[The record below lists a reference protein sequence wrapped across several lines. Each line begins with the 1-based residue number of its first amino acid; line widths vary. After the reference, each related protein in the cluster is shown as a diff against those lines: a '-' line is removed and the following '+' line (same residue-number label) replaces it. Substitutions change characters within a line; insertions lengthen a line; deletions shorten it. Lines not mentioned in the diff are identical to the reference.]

1 MTDGLPTV
9 LAVDGGNSK
18 TDVALVAADGTLL
31 GTATGPG
38 MRSASALPAW
48 LGDLA
53 GLIAAVQ
60 RQAGHDGL
68 PVAAHLS
75 ACVANADLPEEEER
89 LAAALAG
96 RGWAGTV
103 TAANDT
109 FAVLRAGLDGTV
121 QASTGQASTG
131 PGAGAGPAST
141 GPWGVAVTCGAGI
154 NCVGVAPSGQTTR
167 FLSLGPISGDWGG
180 GHGLGVESLWHAVR
194 AEDGRGPATALTGA
208 VAAHFG
214 VGTATEVTLGIH
226 LGRFKEYALTGL
238 APVLLAVARDG
249 DPVAA
254 DLVRRQ
260 AAEIAVMALT
270 AMRKLG
276 LAGLATPVVLGGG
289 LLMARDPLLIAGVTE
304 EIAAGAP
311 LATVRIVDVPPVAG
325 AALLGLDQ
333 AGLAATAEPRLRAA
347 YKRAAGPAG
356 GAGNEAGQ
364 LAGRGPAVGTE
375 RELGRTGR
383 TQPWQAGAR
392 APRR

>member
-1 MTDGLPTV
+1 
-9 LAVDGGNSK
+9 
-18 TDVALVAADGTLL
+18 
-31 GTATGPG
+31 
-38 MRSASALPAW
+38 
-48 LGDLA
+48 
-53 GLIAAVQ
+53 
-60 RQAGHDGL
+60 
-68 PVAAHLS
+68 
-75 ACVANADLPEEEER
+75 
-89 LAAALAG
+89 
-96 RGWAGTV
+96 
-103 TAANDT
+103 
-109 FAVLRAGLDGTV
+109 
-121 QASTGQASTG
+121 
-131 PGAGAGPAST
+131 
-141 GPWGVAVTCGAGI
+141 VAVTCGAGI
-154 NCVGVAPSGQTTR
+154 NCVGVAPGGQSTR

-214 VGTATEVTLGIH
+214 VSTATEVTLGIH

-304 EIAAGAP
+304 GIAAGAP

-347 YKRAAGPAG
+347 YKRAAEPAG
-356 GAGNEAGQ
+356 GAGNGAGQ

-375 RELGRTGR
+375 RS
-383 TQPWQAGAR
+383 
-392 APRR
+392 

>member
-1 MTDGLPTV
+1 MTAGLPAV

-18 TDVALVAADGTLL
+18 TDVALVATDGSLL

-38 MRSASALPAW
+38 LRSVWAMPSW
-48 LGDLA
+48 LADLA
-53 GLIAAVQ
+53 GLIATVQ
-60 RQAGHDGL
+60 QQAGRDGL

-89 LAAALAG
+89 LAAALAE
-96 RGWAGTV
+96 RHWSGTV
-103 TAANDT
+103 AAANDT
-109 FAVLRAGLDGTV
+109 FAVLRAGIDGT
-121 QASTGQASTG
+121 G
-131 PGAGAGPAST
+131 PQAGAA
-141 GPWGVAVTCGAGI
+141 PWGVAVTCGAGI
-154 NCVGVAPSGQTTR
+154 NCVGVAPGGQTTR

-180 GHGLGVESLWHAVR
+180 GHGLGIEALWHAVR

-208 VAAHFG
+208 VSAHFG
-214 VGTATEVTLGIH
+214 VRTATEVTLGIH

-238 APVLLAVARDG
+238 APVLLAIARDG

-260 AAEIAVMALT
+260 AAEICTMALT
-270 AMRKLG
+270 AMGKLG

-304 EIAAGAP
+304 GIAAGAP

-347 YKRAAGPAG
+347 YKRAAEPAG
-356 GAGNEAGQ
+356 GAGNGAGQ

-375 RELGRTGR
+375 RS
-383 TQPWQAGAR
+383 
-392 APRR
+392 

>member
-1 MTDGLPTV
+1 MTAGLPAV

-18 TDVALVAADGTLL
+18 TDVALVATDGSLL

-38 MRSASALPAW
+38 LRSVWAMPSW
-48 LGDLA
+48 LADLA
-53 GLIAAVQ
+53 GLIATVQ
-60 RQAGHDGL
+60 QQAGRDGL

-89 LAAALAG
+89 LAAALAE
-96 RGWAGTV
+96 RHWSGTV
-103 TAANDT
+103 AAANDT
-109 FAVLRAGLDGTV
+109 FAVLRAGIDGT
-121 QASTGQASTG
+121 G
-131 PGAGAGPAST
+131 PQAGAA
-141 GPWGVAVTCGAGI
+141 PWGVAVTCGAGI
-154 NCVGVAPSGQTTR
+154 NCVGVAPGGQTTR

-180 GHGLGVESLWHAVR
+180 GHGLGIEALWHAVR

-208 VAAHFG
+208 VSAHFG
-214 VGTATEVTLGIH
+214 VRTATEVTLGIH

-238 APVLLAVARDG
+238 APVLLAIARDG

-260 AAEIAVMALT
+260 AAEICTMALT
-270 AMRKLG
+270 AMGKLG

-304 EIAAGAP
+304 GIAAGAP
-311 LATVRIVDVPPVAG
+311 HATVRVVDVPPIAG

-347 YKRAAGPAG
+347 YRSAVDGVIN
-356 GAGNEAGQ
+356 GAQ
-364 LAGRGPAVGTE
+364 DLTRSPPVGTE
-375 RELGRTGR
+375 RS
-383 TQPWQAGAR
+383 
-392 APRR
+392 

>member
-1 MTDGLPTV
+1 VTPDLPAV

-18 TDVALVAADGTLL
+18 TDVVLVAADGTVL

-48 LGDLA
+48 LAALS
-53 GLIAAVQ
+53 GLIATVQ
-60 RQAGHDGL
+60 QQAGRDDGL

-89 LAAALAG
+89 LAAALAE
-96 RGWAGTV
+96 RGWTGTV

-109 FAVLRAGLDGTV
+109 FAVLRAGLDR
-121 QASTGQASTG
+121 AG
-131 PGAGAGPAST
+131 PDGSQAGAV
-141 GPWGVAVTCGAGI
+141 PWGVAVTCGAGI
-154 NCVGVAPSGQTTR
+154 NCVGVAPGGQTTR
-167 FLSLGPISGDWGG
+167 FLSLGAISGDWGG
-180 GHGLGVESLWHAVR
+180 GHGLGIAALWHAVR

-208 VAAHFG
+208 VSAHFG
-214 VGTATEVTLGIH
+214 VRTATEVTLGIH

-238 APVLLAVARDG
+238 APVLLAVARGG
-249 DPVAA
+249 DPVAVG
-254 DLVRRQ
+254 LVRKQ

-289 LLMARDPLLIAGVTE
+289 LLMARDPLLTAAVTE
-304 EIAAGAP
+304 GIAAGAP
-311 LATVRIVDVPPVAG
+311 HATVRVVDVPPIAG

-333 AGLAATAEPRLRAA
+333 AGLAAVAEPQLRAA
-347 YKRAAGPAG
+347 YQGCAGTVS
-356 GAGNEAGQ
+356 NEAGQ
-364 LAGRGPAVGTE
+364 LAGPRTGYGDRA
-375 RELGRTGR
+375 ELGRTER

>member
-1 MTDGLPTV
+1 VTADLPAV

-18 TDVALVAADGTLL
+18 TDVALVATDGALL

-38 MRSASALPAW
+38 MRSSAALQAW

-53 GLIAAVQ
+53 GLVATMQ
-60 RQAGHDGL
+60 RQAGRDGDGR

-89 LAAALAG
+89 LAAALAE
-96 RGWAGTV
+96 RGWTVTV

-109 FAVLRAGLDGTV
+109 FAVLRAGLDGS
-121 QASTGQASTG
+121 QA
-131 PGAGAGPAST
+131 GAGPASAGPAGAGPASAGPAST

-154 NCVGVAPSGQTTR
+154 NCVGVAPGGQTTR
-167 FLSLGPISGDWGG
+167 FLSLGAISGDWGG
-180 GHGLGVESLWHAVR
+180 GHGLGIAALWHAVR

-208 VAAHFG
+208 VSAHFG
-214 VGTATEVTLGIH
+214 VRTVTEVTLGIH

-254 DLVRRQ
+254 GLVRKQ

-270 AMRKLG
+270 AMGRLG

-289 LLMARDPLLIAGVTE
+289 LLMARDPLLTAAVTE
-304 EIAAGAP
+304 GIAAGAP
-311 LATVRIVDVPPVAG
+311 HATVRVVDVPPIAG
-325 AALLGLDQ
+325 AALLGLDH

-347 YKRAAGPAG
+347 YQTS
-356 GAGNEAGQ
+356 GAM
-364 LAGRGPAVGTE
+364 VSSE
-375 RELGRTGR
+375 RS
-383 TQPWQAGAR
+383 
-392 APRR
+392 

>member
-1 MTDGLPTV
+1 MTTELPTV

-18 TDVALVAADGTLL
+18 TDVALVAEDGSLL
-31 GTATGPG
+31 ATATGPG
-38 MRSASALPAW
+38 MRSFYAHPAW

-53 GLIAAVQ
+53 GLVASVQ
-60 RQAGHDGL
+60 QQAGLTGQ

-75 ACVANADLPEEEER
+75 ACVANADLPEEEETV
-89 LAAALAG
+89 AAALAA
-96 RGWAGTV
+96 RGWTGTV
-103 TAANDT
+103 TVANDT
-109 FAVLRAGLDGTV
+109 FAVLRAGLDS
-121 QASTGQASTG
+121 AES
-131 PGAGAGPAST
+131 PAGAT
-141 GPWGVAVTCGAGI
+141 PWGVAVTCGAGI
-154 NCVGVAPSGQTTR
+154 NCVGVAPGGQTTR
-167 FLSLGPISGDWGG
+167 FLSLGAISGDWGG
-180 GHGLGVESLWHAVR
+180 GHGLGIAALWHAVR

-208 VAAHFG
+208 VSAHFG
-214 VGTATEVTLGIH
+214 VRTATDVTLGIH
-226 LGRFKEYALTGL
+226 LGRIKEYALTGL

-260 AAEIAVMALT
+260 AAEIALMALT

-304 EIAAGAP
+304 GIAAGAP

-356 GAGNEAGQ
+356 GAGNGAGQ
-364 LAGRGPAVGTE
+364 RAGRGPAVGTE
-375 RELGRTGR
+375 RS
-383 TQPWQAGAR
+383 
-392 APRR
+392 

>member
-1 MTDGLPTV
+1 VTTELPAV

-18 TDVALVAADGTLL
+18 TDVALVAEDGSLL
-31 GTATGPG
+31 ATATGPG
-38 MRSASALPAW
+38 MRSFYAHPAW

-53 GLIAAVQ
+53 GLVASVQ
-60 RQAGHDGL
+60 QQAGLTGQ

-75 ACVANADLPEEEER
+75 ACVANADLPEEEETV
-89 LAAALAG
+89 AAALAA
-96 RGWAGTV
+96 RGWTGTV
-103 TAANDT
+103 TVANDT
-109 FAVLRAGLDGTV
+109 FAVLRAGLDS
-121 QASTGQASTG
+121 AES
-131 PGAGAGPAST
+131 PAGAT
-141 GPWGVAVTCGAGI
+141 PWGVAVTCGAGI
-154 NCVGVAPSGQTTR
+154 NCVGVAPGGQTTR

-226 LGRFKEYALTGL
+226 LGRFKEYALTGF

-304 EIAAGAP
+304 GIAAGAP

-347 YKRAAGPAG
+347 YKRAAEPAG
-356 GAGNEAGQ
+356 GAGNGAGQ

-375 RELGRTGR
+375 RS
-383 TQPWQAGAR
+383 
-392 APRR
+392 